1 MTSLRYPLPMMASM
15 GDAYT
20 SAESSPD
27 QSPTNDLG
35 DILDVLRGL
44 DEEGQ
49 LKNQMFSFPEVKIEC
64 KTSPQS
70 VCDEEIVELTP
81 DEVPSSSSTDF
92 VGVCAV
98 CGAPA
103 RCFHYDVP
111 SCNGCKTFFRRTIVT
126 ERAYTCARN
135 GNCKIDCSN
144 RTLCRH
150 CRFNRCVAV
159 GMNPAAIQLPSNMD
173 VNKITKAIQ
182 KRRLELTEEGGGAG
196 PVVKVE
202 PKSLYFNE
210 HFYERIVDG
219 LLYVEFKAD
228 QLRWSTFNPAEM
240 ENLRDMELEG
250 FLKSS
255 SFFKFS
261 EKFERATDWPVPVEY
276 PLNMEERVKSGL
288 KPFAAAKY
296 WSLMDLLIV
305 IETAK
310 TIPAFQQLSIQD
322 QKTLMKQV
330 AIVNVLLI
338 EAYFSVSSKA
348 HTLMFPDG
356 VTPIKFRNDPSNL
369 EVEVYCRMLEPFY
382 RLHLSK
388 EEYVLMKAIIL
399 FQADCPGI
407 SPEATEIL
415 EKAREEYSSALL
427 RLMQAKHGTLKG
439 ASRFANAI
447 SIIYNLHLFAQK
459 HRQLHLLIRIR
470 MQEVRRKFLGDRGP
484 VRIIETLF

>member
-1 MTSLRYPLPMMASM
+1 MMASM
-15 GDAYT
+15 GGY
-20 SAESSPD
+20 SSSSPD
-27 QSPTNDLG
+27 QSPDSDLG

-44 DEEGQ
+44 DQEQQ
-49 LKNQMFSFPEVKIEC
+49 LKNEMFSFPEVKIEC

-70 VCDEEIVELTP
+70 VSEEETIELTP

-126 ERAYTCARN
+126 ERTYTCARN

-144 RTLCRH
+144 RTLCRY

-173 VNKITKAIQ
+173 VQKITKQIQ
-182 KRRLELTEEGGGAG
+182 KRRMELTEEGGSAG

-210 HFYERIVDG
+210 NFYERILDG
-219 LLYVEFKAD
+219 LLYVEYKAD

-240 ENLRDMELEG
+240 DSIREMQIED
-250 FLKSS
+250 FLQSS
-255 SFFKFS
+255 SYFKLS
-261 EKFERATDWPVPVEY
+261 EKYERATNWPLAVEY
-276 PLNMEERVKSGL
+276 PINLEERTKAGGR
-288 KPFAAAKY
+288 PFVTAKF

-310 TIPAFQQLSIQD
+310 TIPAFQRLSLSD
-322 QKTLMKQV
+322 QKALMKRV

-338 EAYFSVSSKA
+338 QAYFSVASNAS
-348 HTLMFPDG
+348 TIMFPDG

-369 EVEVYCRMLEPFY
+369 EVEIYCRMLEPFY
-382 RLHLSK
+382 RLNLTK
-388 EEYVLMKAIIL
+388 EEYVLIKAIIL
-399 FQADCPGI
+399 FQAESPDI
-407 SPEATEIL
+407 SPEAVEIV

-427 RLMQAKHGTLKG
+427 RFMQAKHGAVQG
-439 ASRFANAI
+439 ASRYSSAI
-447 SIIYNLHLFAQK
+447 GMIVSLHMFAQK
-459 HRQLHLLIRIR
+459 HRELHLIFRINLRNIRKR
-470 MQEVRRKFLGDRGP
+470 LMRLSTCK
-484 VRIIETLF
+484 